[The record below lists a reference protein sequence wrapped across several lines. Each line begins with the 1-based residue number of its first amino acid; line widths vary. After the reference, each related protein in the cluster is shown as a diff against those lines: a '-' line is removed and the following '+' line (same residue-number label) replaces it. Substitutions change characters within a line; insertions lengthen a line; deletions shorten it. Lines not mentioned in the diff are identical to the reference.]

1 MASTLFSINPT
12 TGRGNTTVNVSVN
25 EVNSGTQD
33 KVATVTVSNGANSDT
48 VTLRQKY
55 CPYFVQFASTTFP
68 ASGGDIYFTIHSE
81 YDVVFRSVPNWITI
95 SDGHGTTFYEGQ
107 RISSGTVDGQTF
119 TLTADANTGDAR
131 TVAATFN
138 MGHYIGLTLQNRVTY
153 FSFTQEAY
161 VPPTPTGQTWTASNA
176 GDYEIYGNL
185 LDHSGVT
192 FAGVE
197 LAPREDEVKKNELPQ
212 TIAEVWLAV
221 YGLDVQANCEVWVYN
236 GRTGEEIIASYV
248 SGNDFIGTGS
258 IEIQEDDYIN
268 FVVRTETRG
277 RAQVEP
283 DVTEEEPEE
292 EEEK

>member
-25 EVNSGTQD
+25 EINGGTQD
-33 KVATVTVSNGANSDT
+33 KVATVTATNGANSDT

-95 SDGHGTTFYEGQ
+95 SDGHGTTFAEGQ
-107 RISSGTVDGQTF
+107 RISSGTVDGETF

-161 VPPTPTGQTWTASNA
+161 VPPTPPTPTVTWHLISNVSGYDMQGNILKGNHEDYDGYRVEPGQTQEHTSEVPTTINEIWVGPSPVPPTSSTIVFTNTRTNEQITCNYEQSASA
-176 GDYEIYGNL
+176 
-185 LDHSGVT
+185 
-192 FAGVE
+192 
-197 LAPREDEVKKNELPQ
+197 
-212 TIAEVWLAV
+212 W
-221 YGLDVQANCEVWVYN
+221 
-236 GRTGEEIIASYV
+236 
-248 SGNDFIGTGS
+248 IGTGTMQ
-258 IEIQEDDYIN
+258 IALADVIQIDM
-268 FVVRTETRG
+268 T
-277 RAQVEP
+277 
-283 DVTEEEPEE
+283 
-292 EEEK
+292 

>member
-68 ASGGDIYFTIHSE
+68 ATGGNIYFTIHSE

-95 SDGHGTTFYEGQ
+95 SDGHGTTFAEGQ
-107 RISSGTVDGQTF
+107 RISSGTVDGKTF

-131 TVAATFN
+131 RITGTFN
-138 MGHYIGLTLQNRVTY
+138 MGHYIGQYLQNRVTY

-161 VPPTPTGQTWTASNA
+161 VPPTPPTPTVTWRMYNNTSY
-176 GDYEIYGNL
+176 DMQGNIL
-185 LDHSGVT
+185 
-192 FAGVE
+192 
-197 LAPREDEVKKNELPQ
+197 K
-212 TIAEVWLAV
+212 
-221 YGLDVQANCEVWVYN
+221 
-236 GRTGEEIIASYV
+236 
-248 SGNDFIGTGS
+248 GS
-258 IEIQEDDYIN
+258 QEDYDGYRVLPGNYQDHDSEVPTTIN
-268 FVVRTETRG
+268 EIWVGPSPVPPTSSTITFTNNTRPYEQISCTYQQG
-277 RAQVEP
+277 ASAWIGYGTMQIIQD
-283 DVTEEEPEE
+283 DVIQIDMS
-292 EEEK
+292 